1 MDTWD
6 PKFVADSLSQKW
18 ALLLKM
24 AVEKM
29 NQCQAMREKKSVK
42 WKRVISVESSWM
54 LSSVLWG
61 LFKINVYWNLY
72 KIESKNDLASGVFM
86 LSSAC

>member
-6 PKFVADSLSQKW
+6 PKFVADSLCQKW

-29 NQCQAMREKKSVK
+29 NQCQAKREKKSVK
-42 WKRVISVESSWM
+42 WKRVISGESSWM